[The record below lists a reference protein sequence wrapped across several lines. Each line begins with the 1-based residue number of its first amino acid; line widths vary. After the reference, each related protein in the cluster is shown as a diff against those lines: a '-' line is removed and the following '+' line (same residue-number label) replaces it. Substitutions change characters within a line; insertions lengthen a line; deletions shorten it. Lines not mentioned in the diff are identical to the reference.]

1 MSKKMF
7 FNLFIFALSVFGLL
21 HAIPAHA
28 AAEAVAT
35 TGGSTGAAGG
45 STSAAGIHGVW
56 TAVVGLIYGVPGK
69 LIAGGILLASIFGI
83 MTKHMLMGLLGVVTV
98 IIFFLIP
105 YIVMKMSAAKIAPK
119 NIVVIKH
126 HKIAKPAVLHK
137 IAVKK

>member
-28 AAEAVAT
+28 AAAAVSGSAT
-35 TGGSTGAAGG
+35 GG
-45 STSAAGIHGVW
+45 STSAAGISGVW

>member
-28 AAEAVAT
+28 AAAHVSGSAGSAT
-35 TGGSTGAAGG
+35 GV
-45 STSAAGIHGVW
+45 STSAAGIGGVW

-105 YIVMKMSAAKIAPK
+105 YIVKQMSGAKIAPK

>member
-28 AAEAVAT
+28 AAAAVSGSAT
-35 TGGSTGAAGG
+35 GG
-45 STSAAGIHGVW
+45 STSAAGIGGVW

-105 YIVMKMSAAKIAPK
+105 YIVKQMSSAKIAPK

>member
-28 AAEAVAT
+28 AAAAVSGSA
-35 TGGSTGAAGG
+35 TGGF
-45 STSAAGIHGVW
+45 TSAAGIGGVW